1 VHHSTSISRMAPGL
15 ARVLSSTNREFHIH
29 GLDFEKVGG
38 ISNILHSTKISLM
51 APGLASS
58 PANGY
63 CVGIVDGNHS
73 RGIRNGGIGGGVAV
87 GGIGVCVV
95 GGF

>member
-1 VHHSTSISRMAPGL
+1 
-15 ARVLSSTNREFHIH
+15 
-29 GLDFEKVGG
+29 
-38 ISNILHSTKISLM
+38 M

-73 RGIRNGGIGGGVAV
+73 RGIRNGGIGGVAV
-87 GGIGVCVV
+87 GGIGVAWLV
-95 GGF
+95 GSGLLFLEPWL